1 MGIKV
6 LHWGFTDPT
15 LVGRETLLVLGGG
28 ESSLLH
34 LLLYHLSRAG
44 QGCLTAGA
52 EDTVGRASLLLA
64 GDQSPSSPLGLL
76 GTTGGGRITPYYR
89 EARWEG
95 PQSWLRRAGNE
106 VVLQFLPS

>member
-1 MGIKV
+1 M
-6 LHWGFTDPT
+6 LD
-15 LVGRETLLVLGGG
+15 GG

-52 EDTVGRASLLLA
+52 EDTVGGASLPLA

-76 GTTGGGRITPYYR
+76 GTTGRGTIMPYYR
-89 EARWEG
+89 QGGRVPDHG
-95 PQSWLRRAGNE
+95 
-106 VVLQFLPS
+106 